1 MKVRK
6 DNVVKEVEDCI
17 VADYVTAGWTVE
29 KKKNQIKKIKIWAS
43 MNYSFE
49 FELSHKSIQNLVK
62 NIKNFHKGLET
73 AKSIYLKL

>member
-29 KKKNQIKKIKIWAS
+29 KKKNQIKKIKI
-43 MNYSFE
+43 
-49 FELSHKSIQNLVK
+49 
-62 NIKNFHKGLET
+62 
-73 AKSIYLKL
+73 

>member
-29 KKKNQIKKIKIWAS
+29 KKEKSNKKDKDMS
-43 MNYSFE
+43 KY
-49 FELSHKSIQNLVK
+49 EL
-62 NIKNFHKGLET
+62 
-73 AKSIYLKL
+73 